1 MAMEYFCCYHS
12 YRKTLQ
18 RLSDS
23 EVGRLFMALLEYSE
37 TDVAPELNGR
47 EQVAFDFIAAD
58 IDRAK
63 EKYADRCRKNRENGT
78 RAIGSV
84 RHQSAPNGTER
95 EQSPPK
101 AKEKAKAK
109 EKEKGQ
115 GNNPPT
121 PQGPDLSAFS
131 PEMQAAIQRWLQYK
145 AERHEG
151 YKPTGLKAFLS
162 TVQGKLHQHS
172 EAQVVELIDTC
183 MSNGWRGVI
192 WERLEQRP
200 RQSGGG
206 SGNPFLDMVREGG
219 GL

>member
-37 TDVAPELNGR
+37 TDVMPELNGR
-47 EQVAFDFIAAD
+47 EQIAFDFIAAD

-63 EKYADRCRKNRENGT
+63 ENYAERCRKNRENGKK
-78 RAIGSV
+78 AVGSDRGRMV
-84 RHQSAPNGTER
+84 PTDP
-95 EQSPPK
+95 QSPPK
-101 AKEKAKAK
+101 EKAKAKAK

-115 GNNPPT
+115 GNIPPT
-121 PQGPDLSAFS
+121 PLCPDLSGFS
-131 PEMQAAIQRWLQYK
+131 PEIQGAIQRWLQYK
-145 AERHEG
+145 TERREG

-162 TVQGKLHQHS
+162 TVRGKLRQYS
-172 EAQVVELIDTC
+172 EAQIIELIDTC

-200 RQSGGG
+200 RQNG

-219 GL
+219 GS